1 MSLSPGGDLLFDR
14 IRLAC
19 AEVTGRARA
28 VRIDV
33 DGLESLAERLTRE
46 RPLAPGIDPAHHH
59 LGEPSSTVAFV
70 ITLNAVNFGSG
81 YFPHLRKRP
90 GLSGYLTLSTWLRE
104 HFESEGPWSAEDLLR
119 LTAADCARVF
129 GQDSEPVVDE
139 LMGLFAR
146 ALGDLGRFLLEDHE
160 GRFEGPVE
168 AAEGSAEG
176 LVRELARMEL
186 YRDEA
191 RYGELEVP
199 FYKRA
204 QITCLDLATA
214 LGGKQLGHFR
224 DLDRLTLFADN
235 LVPHVL
241 RMLGVLSYHPGLA
254 LRIEAGE
261 LIESRSHEE
270 VEIRAVA
277 LHAVERLSESCRRRG
292 FEVRPHQLDGILW
305 TLGQRPEIKARPRHR
320 TRCTFY

>member
-1 MSLSPGGDLLFDR
+1 VSISAEGDLLFDR
-14 IRLAC
+14 IRAAC
-19 AEVTGRARA
+19 AEVARRARA
-28 VRIDV
+28 VRIDA
-33 DGLESLAERLTRE
+33 DGLESLAEQLTGE
-46 RPLAPGIDPAHHH
+46 RPLATGIDPAHHH

-70 ITLNAVNFGSG
+70 ITLDAINFGSG

-90 GLSGYLTLSTWLRE
+90 GFSGYLTVSTCLRE
-104 HFESEGPWSAEDLLR
+104 HFAREGPWSAEALLR

-129 GQDSEPVVDE
+129 GQDPEPVVDE
-139 LMGLFAR
+139 LMELFAR
-146 ALGDLGRFLLEDHE
+146 SLRDLGRFLLEEHG

-168 AAEGSAEG
+168 ASEGSAER
-176 LVRELARMEL
+176 LVRQLTKMEL

-214 LGGKQLGHFR
+214 LGGKGLGHFG

-241 RMLGVLSYHPGLA
+241 RMLGVLIYDPGLTS
-254 LRIEAGE
+254 RIEAGE
-261 LIESRSHEE
+261 LIASRSAEE

-277 LHAVERLSESCRRRG
+277 LHAVERLGESCARRG
-292 FEVRPHQLDGILW
+292 WEARPHQLDGILW
-305 TLGQRPEIKARPRHR
+305 NLGQRPHIKARPRHR

>member
-1 MSLSPGGDLLFDR
+1 VRSDTLFDR
-14 IRLAC
+14 IRSAC
-19 AEVTGRARA
+19 AEVARRART
-28 VRIDV
+28 VRING
-33 DGLESLAERLTRE
+33 DGLESLAGRLARE
-46 RPLAPGIDPAHHH
+46 RQSVAAIDPAHHQI
-59 LGEPSSTVAFV
+59 GEPATTLAFV

-104 HFESEGPWSAEDLLR
+104 RFASEGPWSAEALLR

-129 GQDSEPVVDE
+129 GQKPEPAATE

-146 ALGDLGRFLLEDHE
+146 ALRDLGSFLLEHHG
-160 GRFEGPVE
+160 GRFEGPIEV
-168 AAEGSAEG
+168 AAGSAEQ
-176 LVRELARMEL
+176 LVRQLAKMEF
-186 YRDEA
+186 YKDVA
-191 RYGELEVP
+191 RYREFEVP
-199 FYKRA
+199 FYKRG

-214 LGGKQLGHFR
+214 LGGKGLGHFS
-224 DLDRLTLFADN
+224 DLDQLTLFADN

-241 RMLGVLSYHPGLA
+241 RMLGVLVYAPGLA
-254 LRIEAGE
+254 KHIEEEE
-261 LIESRSHEE
+261 LIESQSVEE

-277 LHAVERLSESCRRRG
+277 LHAVERLGESCARRG

-305 TLGQRPEIKARPRHR
+305 TLGQRPDIKARPRHR

>member
-1 MSLSPGGDLLFDR
+1 MIISPGGDTLFDR
-14 IRLAC
+14 IRSAC
-19 AEVTGRARA
+19 AEVAKRARA
-28 VRIDV
+28 VRIDEG
-33 DGLESLAERLTRE
+33 GLESLAELLTRE

-90 GLSGYLTLSTWLRE
+90 GLSGYLTLSSRLRE
-104 HFESEGPWSAEDLLR
+104 HFESEGPWSAEGLLR

-129 GQDSEPVVDE
+129 GQDPEPVANE

-146 ALGDLGRFLLEDHE
+146 ALRDLGQFLLEDHG
-160 GRFEGPVE
+160 GRFEGPIQ
-168 AAEGSAEG
+168 AAEGSADR
-176 LVRELARMEL
+176 LVRQLAKMKF

-214 LGGKQLGHFR
+214 LGGKELGHFS

-241 RMLGVLSYHPGLA
+241 RMLGVLAYDPGLA
-254 LRIEAGE
+254 LRIEAEE
-261 LIESRSHEE
+261 LIESRSLEE

-277 LHAVERLSESCRRRG
+277 LHAVERLSESCAQRG
-292 FEVRPHQLDGILW
+292 WEVRPHQLDGILW
-305 TLGQRPEIKARPRHR
+305 TLGQRPNIKAHPRHR